1 MWQNILSWLATE
13 GIKIVIAIAILVVSF
28 VVINWIVRLVK
39 KWCIKTNF
47 DATLGKV
54 LRHLIAWTLKISVV
68 VALLGYLGIDTA
80 GIAALVASLGL
91 GIGLAVQGSLA
102 NIAGGVLLIVLRPL
116 RVGDF
121 IEAQGVSGT
130 VEDISIFYTYI
141 TTPDNKEIVVPNG
154 ALANGNIINYSK
166 KDIRRVDEVFSISY
180 SADFAR
186 AQQIITEICQAH
198 ALVLQDNGITCRM
211 SAHSAS
217 SIDITTRVWV
227 NSADYWTV
235 HFDLLEQ
242 VKAKFDEAGIEIPFT
257 QIDVHVDNK

>member
-1 MWQNILSWLATE
+1 MWQDILSWLATE
-13 GIKIVIAIAILVVSF
+13 GIKVVIAFVVLLISF
-28 VVINWIVRLVK
+28 AVINWIVRLVK
-39 KWCIKTNF
+39 KWCIKKNF

-54 LRHLIAWTLKISVV
+54 LRHVISWGLKVSVV
-68 VALLGYLGIDTA
+68 IALLGYLGIDTA
-80 GIAALVASLGL
+80 GIAALIASLGL
-91 GIGLAVQGSLA
+91 GLGLAVQGSLA
-102 NIAGGVLLIVLRPL
+102 NIAGGILLIVLRPI

-121 IEAQGVSGT
+121 IEAQGISGV

-141 TTPDNKEIVVPNG
+141 TTTDNKEIVVPNG

-180 SADFAR
+180 SADFSR
-186 AQQIITEICQAH
+186 AQRIITELCQAH
-198 ALVLQDNGITCRM
+198 ALVLQDKGITCRM
-211 SAHSAS
+211 SAHSSS

-242 VKAKFDEAGIEIPFT
+242 VKAKFDAEGIEIPFT

>member
-1 MWQNILSWLATE
+1 MGPYRIIAELKKDTGAGNI
-13 GIKIVIAIAILVVSF
+13 
-28 VVINWIVRLVK
+28 
-39 KWCIKTNF
+39 
-47 DATLGKV
+47 
-54 LRHLIAWTLKISVV
+54 
-68 VALLGYLGIDTA
+68 VAPI
-80 GIAALVASLGL
+80 
-91 GIGLAVQGSLA
+91 
-102 NIAGGVLLIVLRPL
+102 
-116 RVGDF
+116 
-121 IEAQGVSGT
+121 SGT
-130 VEDISIFYTYI
+130 VQDISIFYTYI

-217 SIDITTRVWV
+217 SIDIVTRVWV